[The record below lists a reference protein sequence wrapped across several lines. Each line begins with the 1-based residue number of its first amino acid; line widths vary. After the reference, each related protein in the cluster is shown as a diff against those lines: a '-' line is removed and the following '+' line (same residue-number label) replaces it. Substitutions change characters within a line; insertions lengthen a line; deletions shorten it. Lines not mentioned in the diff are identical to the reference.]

1 MADPNCCFMIIAG
14 TFFFLQPIAE
24 GNCGIEANILNQKCS
39 LQKWQTKKNMA
50 YDRRNITYLEFGMS
64 QTSTGAY
71 IALAPAYFKKRLL
84 APAIFGHFSTVG
96 TKNTSAVFLVGTN
109 CRC

>member
-1 MADPNCCFMIIAG
+1 
-14 TFFFLQPIAE
+14 
-24 GNCGIEANILNQKCS
+24 
-39 LQKWQTKKNMA
+39 MA

-71 IALAPAYFKKRLL
+71 LVLAPAYFKKRLL
-84 APAIFGHFSTVG
+84 APAIVGHFSTVG